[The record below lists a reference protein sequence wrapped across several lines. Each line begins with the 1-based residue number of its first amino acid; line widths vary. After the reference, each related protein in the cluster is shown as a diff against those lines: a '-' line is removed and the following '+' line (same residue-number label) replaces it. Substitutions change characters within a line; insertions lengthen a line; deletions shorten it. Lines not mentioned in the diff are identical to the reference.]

1 MILRTAACLLTLVAA
16 LGGALAANNEKLRI
30 GAFGSGKASG
40 PLLTR
45 NELRDC
51 LALETRVVDANA
63 GAAREREQLEKEKA
77 ELLRSG
83 DALKA
88 DVETLDRSNA
98 EAIEALLARER
109 ARNAAIEA
117 FQARTDAF
125 NARVGEI
132 DTDRAAFKQRC
143 DNRRFDQGDLEAL
156 RKGR

>member
-16 LGGALAANNEKLRI
+16 LGGAHAANEKLRI

-40 PLLTR
+40 PLLTK

-77 ELLRSG
+77 ELVRSG

-98 EAIEALLARER
+98 EAIEALLAREK

-132 DTDRAAFKQRC
+132 DADRAAFKQRC